1 MRTGLRLR
9 VAAAVTAV
17 VALLGVSG
25 VSRAKDA
32 GDISGAGEQY
42 RLRLHHL
49 HTGENID
56 VVYRVGNTY
65 LPDAIAKLNYFLR
78 DHRTQTESSYDPK
91 EFDLLHTLLAKL
103 GRADGEID
111 IVCGY
116 RTPWSNNLL
125 RSRSANSGVAQHS
138 QHMLAKAIDIRV
150 PGVSTETLRDAA
162 LSLHAGG
169 VGYYP
174 VNQFVH
180 VDVGPVRQWQYG
192 HGSSEA
198 PSRSVAKST
207 RRAPHHASAASG
219 E

>member
-1 MRTGLRLR
+1 
-9 VAAAVTAV
+9 
-17 VALLGVSG
+17 VALLGVGG

-32 GDISGAGEQY
+32 GDTSGAGEQY

-49 HTGENID
+49 HTGEDID
-56 VVYRVGNTY
+56 VVYRVGDTY

-78 DHRTQTESSYDPK
+78 DHRTQNESSYDPK
-91 EFDLLHTLLAKL
+91 EFDLLHSLLAKL
-103 GRADGEID
+103 GRPDGEID

-150 PGVSTETLRDAA
+150 PGVPTTTLRDAA

-192 HGSSEA
+192 HA
-198 PSRSVAKST
+198 PGETASRSVAKST
-207 RRAPHHASAASG
+207 RRAPHHPAVAASG